1 MLKNVGVS
9 LAETLFNFH
18 HLGTCL
24 FLGAGQRRHY
34 ITIHSISLIFTVL
47 APASG
52 ATTLQFTF
60 NFHMPQST

>member
-18 HLGTCL
+18 HLG
-24 FLGAGQRRHY
+24 AGQRRHY
-34 ITIHSISLIFTVL
+34 ITIHPISFIFTVL
-47 APASG
+47 VPASG